1 LEATVGAGSSSLLNC
16 VLRGEAGAWNR
27 FADVYVPLVFRWI
40 RRAGLSEADAA
51 DICQNVFLA
60 VVKDLPKFRR
70 DEPGHGLQG
79 WLRTITR
86 HAVVNHFRQRKKQ
99 VGQPGYDAQRLEA
112 AWSASASQESL
123 QEDQR
128 LLLARA
134 VEVVRRDF
142 EPATWEM
149 FWQLEMEGQTAQ
161 EIAVARGVSH
171 WMIYKA
177 RSRVL
182 ARLRELLADWPLP
195 GKN

>member
-1 LEATVGAGSSSLLNC
+1 LEATVGPGSSSLLNC

-27 FADVYVPLVFRWI
+27 FAEVYVPLVFRWT
-40 RRAGLSEADAA
+40 RGAGLNEVDAS
-51 DICQNVFLA
+51 DVCQNVFLT

-70 DEPGHGLQG
+70 DEPGHSLQG

-86 HAVVNHFRQRKKQ
+86 HAVVNHFRQKEKQ
-99 VGQPGYDAQRLEA
+99 VGQPGYDVQLLEA
-112 AWSASASQESL
+112 AWSAGASQQSL
-123 QEDQR
+123 HEDQQ

-161 EIAVARGVSH
+161 EIAAARSVSV
-171 WMIYKA
+171 WSVYKS

-182 ARLRELLADWPLP
+182 ARLRDLLGDWPLNA
-195 GKN
+195 K

>member
-1 LEATVGAGSSSLLNC
+1 MEATIGPGSSSLLNC

-70 DEPGHGLQG
+70 DEPGHSLQG

-86 HAVVNHFRQRKKQ
+86 HAVVNHFRQREKQ
-99 VGQPGYDAQRLEA
+99 VGQAGYDAQQLEA
-112 AWSASASQESL
+112 AWSGSVSQESL
-123 QEDQR
+123 HEDQR

-149 FWQLEMEGQTAQ
+149 FWQLEIEGESAQQIATAR
-161 EIAVARGVSH
+161 AVSV
-171 WMIYKA
+171 WNIYKA

-182 ARLRELLADWPLP
+182 ARLREVLADWPIDA
-195 GKN
+195 K